1 MKKLL
6 SLSILLVLFN
16 ACIPL
21 RIAPK
26 IDDYKVTKGKRF
38 KRSLPKKTVFVFPD
52 PKDEDHFYNYV
63 NTKFQLNDYYVD
75 VEVPFAIDGDE
86 FFFSFYEV
94 EIPTKTINL
103 IPLVVDG
110 ILSQAADMDPILEEV
125 HTSRIG
131 NWYIAIEV
139 FSKTEKD
146 CLHENSVSRDSV
158 LTYLREMKTEYL
170 STHNYNEVV
179 FKD

>member
-6 SLSILLVLFN
+6 GLCIALISFN

-26 IDDYKVTKGKRF
+26 INDYKVTKGKRF
-38 KRSLPKKTVFVFPD
+38 KRTLPKKTVFVFTD
-52 PKDEDHFYNYV
+52 PKDEGHFYDYV

-75 VEVPFAIDGDE
+75 VEVPFTIDDNE

-103 IPLVVDG
+103 IPLAVDG

-139 FSKTEKD
+139 FSTAEKD
-146 CLHENSVSRDSV
+146 CLHEDSVFRDAV
-158 LTYLREMKTEYL
+158 LTYLRAMKTEYL